1 MLRQWSAK
9 SRNATHDQDM
19 PTVPPGQSPGWRQ
32 AHARAGHA
40 SLGVCKVL
48 PAGQE
53 VKRPWKPHYYR
64 HKGPLEPDRTILLM
78 AVARELLTTWELTK
92 DKANVDRHLAAV
104 EKTYGA
110 GSEQLV
116 RTYMHWVRQ
125 NERNG

>member
-1 MLRQWSAK
+1 L
-9 SRNATHDQDM
+9 
-19 PTVPPGQSPGWRQ
+19 
-32 AHARAGHA
+32 
-40 SLGVCKVL
+40 L
-48 PAGQE
+48 PESQE

-64 HKGPLEPDRTILLM
+64 HKGPLEPDRTTLLM

>member
-1 MLRQWSAK
+1 M
-9 SRNATHDQDM
+9 
-19 PTVPPGQSPGWRQ
+19 
-32 AHARAGHA
+32 
-40 SLGVCKVL
+40 L

-78 AVARELLTTWELTK
+78 AVARELLTTWELTR
-92 DKANVDRHLAAV
+92 DKPNVDRHLAAV